1 MKIFALLFAIAAL
14 LPACQTT
21 EMPDALT
28 TIVPPPHRTYEQRD
42 AQKMQWLAGM
52 WQSTATRS
60 PMQMLFQF
68 HQQNALEVADLSASS
83 SHSVSGWLVWQNSRY
98 YFGDSRQWVVTWI
111 GEKDIRLDPAQP
123 GSAVQPMSWVRQSN
137 DRWLL
142 VRHLRSGDEVTTME
156 RTGGSQP

>member
-28 TIVPPPHRTYEQRD
+28 TTVPPPHRTYEQRD

-52 WQSTATRS
+52 WQTAADRS
-60 PMQMLFQF
+60 PMRLLFQF

-83 SHSVSGWLVWQNSRY
+83 SPVSGWLVWQNGRY
-98 YFGDSRQWVVTWI
+98 YFGESRQWVVTWI
-111 GEKDIRLDPAQP
+111 GEKDLRLDPAQP
-123 GSAVQPMSWVRQSN
+123 GSTVQPMSWVRQN
-137 DRWLL
+137 ADRWLL

-156 RTGGSQP
+156 RAGGSQP